1 MAQWDPRTSYRS
13 IPQGRDRY
21 IVRAIGPWLESTLLR
36 ELRERD
42 GALTTVIDVGCGQ
55 QPLRGVV
62 ESGGARYVGFDV
74 EQNAQGTVDVL
85 GFLDQDLPASLTSE
99 RRYDV
104 VLCTEV
110 LEHVADWDT
119 AFRNLSALV
128 SPNGALI
135 VTLPFIFPLHMEP
148 VDFLRGTP
156 YVIERLA
163 AKYGLAV
170 IESQRLGRVRDVI
183 STILDDV
190 SILPTGRS
198 AFSRLNA
205 RLARLARRALV
216 RILQSEACWGSVQL
230 NSNTYLSNAVVLK
243 PIDASR

>member
-1 MAQWDPRTSYRS
+1 
-13 IPQGRDRY
+13 
-21 IVRAIGPWLESTLLR
+21 
-36 ELRERD
+36 
-42 GALTTVIDVGCGQ
+42 
-55 QPLRGVV
+55 
-62 ESGGARYVGFDV
+62 VGFDV
-74 EQNAQGTVDVL
+74 EQNAQRTVDVL
-85 GFLDQDLPASLTSE
+85 GFLDRDLPPSLTGE

-110 LEHVADWDT
+110 LEHVVDWDT

-128 SPNGALI
+128 SATGALI

-163 AKYGLAV
+163 AKYGLAI
-170 IESQRLGRVRDVI
+170 IELHRLGRVRDVI

-190 SILPTGRS
+190 SILPTRPS
-198 AFSRLNA
+198 VFSRLKA
-205 RLARLARRALV
+205 RGVRVARRALV
-216 RILQSEACWGSVQL
+216 RILQSDTCWGSVQL

-243 PIDASR
+243 PINASR